1 MIPKLLIKTI
11 KFLGDNLLGI
21 VLVCTLF
28 TAVTVLIVV
37 NDITFPKKKKSKV
50 DRVIV
55 IEKMTPQADFESNAK
70 NGLQTD
76 QTCGKLNNKDGCC
89 SLGTCVWAT
98 ASDKNEKINKCI
110 AAAGTMNPSGNSSIV
125 PGSLG
130 PATKCYKNPEGKYI
144 GWEKYY
150 YQDGDTIKEKNGTFM
165 QQCKDQN
172 TNIN

>member
-1 MIPKLLIKTI
+1 MPNLLIKSI
-11 KFLGDNLLGI
+11 NFLGDNLLGI
-21 VLVCTLF
+21 VLVTCLF
-28 TAVTVLIVV
+28 AAVAILIVI
-37 NDITFPKKKKSKV
+37 NNITFPKKKKTKV

-55 IEKMTPQADFESNAK
+55 IEKMTSQDDFVANAN

-76 QTCGKLNNKDGCC
+76 QTCGKLDTKEGCC

-98 ASDKNEKINKCI
+98 ASDNNEKINKCV
-110 AAAGTMNPSGNSSIV
+110 AAASTMNPGGNSNTV

-130 PATKCYKNPEGKYI
+130 PSSKCYKNPSGDYI

-150 YQDGDTIKEKNGTFM
+150 YQEGDQIKEKQGTFI

-172 TNIN
+172 TAIN